1 MAQNSEDARKRQR
14 DRVRMSRLLKRVHE
28 ELVRAP
34 KKQVFDDLYNLI
46 YDCSQKKYSDFV
58 VGYGRL
64 LAMEILEYIRICNQS
79 ELTHLYSVHEKL
91 LLCMAPYDFDSYLL
105 YTEWRRKPEAKFYLP
120 RRKVLKQVSAAI
132 QGLADN
138 ELDLLC
144 ISLPP
149 GTGKTT
155 EALFALTW
163 FAGRDPDGAM
173 LTASHNSTFIRGA
186 YDECLRMMNPLGEY
200 RWHKVFNKE
209 ISSTNAKDCLIDIEK
224 DRRFKTFQFTTV
236 GSGNAGVYRAKQL
249 LYCDDLVPG
258 MEVALSKERLD
269 KLWEIYVTDLR
280 QRKIGKKCKELHIAT
295 RWSVH
300 DIIGRL
306 ERENENNQRAMFINI
321 PALNAEGKSNFDYPY
336 DLGYTTEK
344 LLEQREVMGGASDPS
359 WKALYMGEPIERE
372 GLLYHPE
379 DIRRFYEL
387 PDREPDAIIA
397 VCDTKDRGTDYCV
410 MPVGYVYGQDH
421 YIAAAVC
428 TDALPEI
435 TEPLLVETLLK
446 HRVQMCRFES
456 NSAGGHIATS
466 VHDKVREKGGR
477 TEITAKYTT
486 QNKETKIIVNSAW
499 VKEHCLFLDESL
511 YNSNSD
517 YGKMI
522 KMLFSYTTAGRN
534 KHDDVPDALAMY
546 ALFAQSFGSYK
557 VVALERPF

>member
-1 MAQNSEDARKRQR
+1 
-14 DRVRMSRLLKRVHE
+14 
-28 ELVRAP
+28 
-34 KKQVFDDLYNLI
+34 
-46 YDCSQKKYSDFV
+46 
-58 VGYGRL
+58 
-64 LAMEILEYIRICNQS
+64 
-79 ELTHLYSVHEKL
+79 
-91 LLCMAPYDFDSYLL
+91 
-105 YTEWRRKPEAKFYLP
+105 
-120 RRKVLKQVSAAI
+120 
-132 QGLADN
+132 
-138 ELDLLC
+138 
-144 ISLPP
+144 
-149 GTGKTT
+149 
-155 EALFALTW
+155 
-163 FAGRDPDGAM
+163 
-173 LTASHNSTFIRGA
+173 
-186 YDECLRMMNPLGEY
+186 
-200 RWHKVFNKE
+200 
-209 ISSTNAKDCLIDIEK
+209 
-224 DRRFKTFQFTTV
+224 
-236 GSGNAGVYRAKQL
+236 
-249 LYCDDLVPG
+249 
-258 MEVALSKERLD
+258 
-269 KLWEIYVTDLR
+269 
-280 QRKIGKKCKELHIAT
+280 
-295 RWSVH
+295 
-300 DIIGRL
+300 
-306 ERENENNQRAMFINI
+306 MFINI

-517 YGKMI
+517 YGKMM